1 MIFSGKQVATIYHS
15 ANPPYYFQNP
25 IVLRLAKNGA
35 INIATTQ
42 KIVLPN
48 LECTV
53 QAISQT
59 VPEIYLPAQPQST
72 QIIVP
77 CESHC
82 CRPLNWFIRSAQNAL
97 EKQASRSINFRNIDP
112 SLPSK

>member
-1 MIFSGKQVATIYHS
+1 MILNGKQVATIYHS

-48 LECTV
+48 LWRTLHV
-53 QAISQT
+53 ISQT
-59 VPEIYLPAQPQST
+59 ASEMYLPPYPQST
-72 QIIVP
+72 KVIVL
-77 CESHC
+77 CD
-82 CRPLNWFIRSAQNAL
+82 N
-97 EKQASRSINFRNIDP
+97 D
-112 SLPSK
+112 

>member
-1 MIFSGKQVATIYHS
+1 MIPNKKQLASIYHS

-48 LECTV
+48 LEYAV
-53 QAISQT
+53 HDVSQAG
-59 VPEIYLPAQPQST
+59 PEIYFPA
-72 QIIVP
+72 
-77 CESHC
+77 
-82 CRPLNWFIRSAQNAL
+82 
-97 EKQASRSINFRNIDP
+97 
-112 SLPSK
+112 

>member
-1 MIFSGKQVATIYHS
+1 MILNGKQVATIYHS

-48 LECTV
+48 LERTV

-59 VPEIYLPAQPQST
+59 VPEKYLPA
-72 QIIVP
+72 
-77 CESHC
+77 
-82 CRPLNWFIRSAQNAL
+82 
-97 EKQASRSINFRNIDP
+97 
-112 SLPSK
+112 